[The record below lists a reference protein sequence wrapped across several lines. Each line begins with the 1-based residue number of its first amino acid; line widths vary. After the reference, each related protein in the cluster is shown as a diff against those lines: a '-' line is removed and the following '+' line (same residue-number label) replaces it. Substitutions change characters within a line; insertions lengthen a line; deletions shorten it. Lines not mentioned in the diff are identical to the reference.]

1 MNNQS
6 SLATSKQIER
16 RPLNY
21 ATIDRRS
28 QGYDNGQL
36 GSARVKLG
44 QLGIGENGFEYVPNI
59 SMLREKGARQKQEM
73 RVHARKV
80 MRIADF
86 MAIFSQPCPLPSLPS
101 FLAIA
106 SRTSPYIRRP
116 YRVTKAPKN
125 HYFCN
130 TVPVGQYVSDGN
142 GLRLQA
148 SHSRWVTHR
157 TAI

>member
-86 MAIFSQPCPLPSLPS
+86 MAIFSQPCPPPSLPS
-101 FLAIA
+101 WQSQAVLR
-106 SRTSPYIRRP
+106 RTSAVRIALLKHRKII
-116 YRVTKAPKN
+116 TSATQ
-125 HYFCN
+125 CLSDN
-130 TVPVGQYVSDGN
+130 TSVMGMD
-142 GLRLQA
+142 
-148 SHSRWVTHR
+148 
-157 TAI
+157 